1 MIEIPVH
8 NQTGDPIDTLSLDEA
23 ALGGQVRP
31 DLLKQAYVR
40 YHANRRQGSA
50 HGRSRADVAF
60 STAKLYRQ
68 KGTGNARRGAA
79 GTNLTR
85 KGGQTFAKKPKSWRL
100 AMPDKMRRLANRN
113 ALLAKAV
120 DNEIKVLAQFSFEQP
135 STKQFAALLE
145 ALQINRTC
153 LVALTSTHSA
163 VGRSAAN
170 LENVTLIR
178 VDQLNAFDL
187 LNHRFL
193 LVEKDALLAWLE
205 RAPTSRRTADEEAG

>member
-79 GTNLTR
+79 GTNVTR
-85 KGGQTFAKKPKSWRL
+85 KGGQAFAKRPKSWRL
-100 AMPDKMRRLANRN
+100 GMPDKMRRLANRN
-113 ALLAKAV
+113 AVLAKAV
-120 DNEIKVLAQFSFEQP
+120 DGEIKLLDQLRFEQP
-135 STKQFAALLE
+135 STRQFAELLKK
-145 ALQINRTC
+145 LKIDRTC
-153 LVALTSTHSA
+153 LLALTSTQGA
-163 VGRSAAN
+163 EARSAAN
-170 LENVTLIR
+170 LEHVTLIR
-178 VDQLNAFDL
+178 ADQLNAFDL

-193 LVEKDALLAWLE
+193 LIEKDALAQWLA
-205 RAPTSRRTADEEAG
+205 RAPIATPAADEEGD